1 MVTKLI
7 IGWTLIALVL
17 LTSCL
22 SPEAQDPTGNAG
34 LAPATPA
41 RPSATPV
48 SVALDEPPTPSMTP
62 QVRQTP
68 SATPTLSPTPT
79 TTATPT
85 VTPTATPTA
94 LPTATLSPLPIR
106 TSVCDKDP
114 TLFDLQST
122 LGMTTIVAADFRDA
136 HTLQIDGWIPRQLSN
151 RANDVRAP
159 RWIFSRVLIDM
170 VSGQITPID
179 TSHEGLLQSPCPQCA
194 GTEILDRSPD
204 GQWQI
209 IITTAGSDEGVG
221 LWLVSVD
228 TMTRLLPDMP
238 THLKWVWADDNSLLW
253 LTFYTPE
260 YSATPEGHF
269 FLTVKLGPVPALTLN
284 TDLPQEYA
292 FQPLQPWQYALA
304 FSPVERQALSIADG
318 PWNDDYE
325 RFFLYDSA
333 ATPPELLLAGGPIV
347 GLRAAFWDRARDT
360 FLLVVVD
367 EEVINFQTID
377 GAIWLQLQSLDF
389 THVFPLS
396 DESLDHFFYPQV
408 VFALSADGQRLAMG
422 YGQVE
427 GLAVFDCTAGK

>member
-1 MVTKLI
+1 
-7 IGWTLIALVL
+7 
-17 LTSCL
+17 
-22 SPEAQDPTGNAG
+22 
-34 LAPATPA
+34 
-41 RPSATPV
+41 
-48 SVALDEPPTPSMTP
+48 
-62 QVRQTP
+62 
-68 SATPTLSPTPT
+68 
-79 TTATPT
+79 
-85 VTPTATPTA
+85 
-94 LPTATLSPLPIR
+94 
-106 TSVCDKDP
+106 
-114 TLFDLQST
+114 
-122 LGMTTIVAADFRDA
+122 
-136 HTLQIDGWIPRQLSN
+136 
-151 RANDVRAP
+151 
-159 RWIFSRVLIDM
+159 M

-377 GAIWLQLQSLDF
+377 GAILLQLQSLDF
-389 THVFPLS
+389 THVFPLLS
-396 DESLDHFFYPQV
+396 DESFDYFFRPEV
-408 VFALSADGQRLAMG
+408 VYALSANGPRLAMG
-422 YGQVE
+422 YGKTS
-427 GLAVFDCTAGK
+427 GLAVFDCTAGE